1 MYEQKCESL
10 ACSGVIYLHA
20 KLIQEYLHKYFELFD
35 THESSQS
42 EKNGE
47 TLW

>member
-1 MYEQKCESL
+1 MNKSDSL
-10 ACSGVIYLHA
+10 SLVQGPSTC
-20 KLIQEYLHKYFELFD
+20 KQQLIQEYLNKYFELFD

-47 TLW
+47 TL